1 MKFKINSSLLI
12 VITSLIIAFLI
23 SSITFKADADV
34 NGGNGDSANNGQ
46 VAKWVHAYGTPWK
59 SGESPAF
66 KKFKKTVLSSSSYF
80 TSETKL
86 KNEINGLK
94 HVSSGRGD
102 LSLYESCKRS
112 QYIWWYGK
120 PFYTKIGNKAHP
132 PLSKLPAADNLA
144 KKVLKAFGSIPNNGW
159 GRPGG
164 TVIICSYDLEEL
176 VSSRPLTFKADS
188 KSFAWDGTT
197 KKVTTYK
204 LIKGKLKSGHDYK
217 SYTEAYGA
225 GKDPG
230 KYTVDFERVKIVDR
244 KTGKNVTSQ
253 YKIKTIKG
261 KLTIHKKPVTE
272 KERFEYC
279 EATTKDKVFTTVRN
293 DIAVS
298 QGFFPN
304 INSDMEDV
312 DEDSESELYEF
323 DPILEERYNKAWDLL
338 DNSPDEG
345 ARKSK
350 WNAFKANF
358 ENTGNNDKD
367 TEKISFLDDIG
378 LDDSFSQYGGVYN
391 VLRTHYKYKIE
402 VEFCQPLIK
411 EVTTT
416 TTTDANGKEHTTE
429 KVTFKKDGEEVID
442 KRKDTDG
449 TAGEGGKDPD
459 VKPEFFYYQILGVN
473 CNEEEFNKIYKMVG
487 GKELHKKDGGK
498 YTYDPRLT
506 NLLQTPVKEA
516 EDMNF
521 TWPLQGTAAYTDSF
535 YKDGKSCKEVF
546 KNACTADT
554 LVGAMND
561 ADNNNG
567 KPAHF
572 THVDKELY
580 KDGHGETK
588 DGILNIFR
596 DNKSREIRADV
607 WYPSLSVNGVKTFPG
622 TPAENTFVKIIQGTP
637 EYEIT
642 TIKAYGA
649 ADEDKIEAIGS
660 EEIWDGSVN
669 RFDIK
674 SQWASQEG
682 KQYDTKV
689 EWKYKSEVSNGVVNV
704 FDGKGVINVADG
716 YTYEIDTVC
725 AFDNGT
731 GRTPGKIPDNPYFN
745 YDEPVGPDWNG
756 GTISTEFTRAVSD
769 KSQ

>member
-1 MKFKINSSLLI
+1 MMKLKINNYLLI
-12 VITSLIIAFLI
+12 LIASLIIAFSLNSI
-23 SSITFKADADV
+23 SLTANADT
-34 NGGNGDSANNGQ
+34 NGGSGDTATNGK
-46 VAKWVHAYGTPWK
+46 VAKWVHAYGNPWK

-66 KKFKKTVLSSSSYF
+66 KKFKKTVLSTSSYF
-80 TSETKL
+80 TSEAKL
-86 KNEINGLK
+86 KSEINKLD
-94 HVSSGRGD
+94 HVSSGNSD

-112 QYIWWYGK
+112 QFIWWYGK
-120 PFYTKIGNKAHP
+120 PFYTKIGVNAHP
-132 PLSKLPAADNLA
+132 KLSQLPAVNTGA
-144 KKVLKAFGSIPNNGW
+144 KNVIKAFSKIPNNGW
-159 GRPGG
+159 GKSGG
-164 TVIICSYDLEEL
+164 TVIICSYSLEED
-176 VSSRPLTFKADS
+176 VIKRPLTFKADS
-188 KSFAWDGTT
+188 KSFKWDGT
-197 KKVTTYK
+197 KKEVRTYK
-204 LIKGKLKSGHDYK
+204 LIKGKLRSGHDYR
-217 SYTEAYGA
+217 SNTSAYGS
-225 GKDPG
+225 GINPG
-230 KYTVDFERVKIVDR
+230 RYNVSFNNVKIVDK

-253 YKIKTIKG
+253 YKIKTISG

-449 TAGEGGKDPD
+449 TAGEGGNDPD
-459 VKPEFFYYQILGVN
+459 VKPEFYYYQILGVN
-473 CNEEEFNKIYKMVG
+473 CNEEEFNKIYNLVG
-487 GKELHKKDGGK
+487 GKKFNSV
-498 YTYDPRLT
+498 DPRLN
-506 NLLQTPVKEA
+506 NLLQTPVKKA
-516 EDMNF
+516 KDSNIS
-521 TWPLQGTAAYTDSF
+521 WPLQSTAAYTDSF

-580 KDGHGETK
+580 SDGHGETK

-637 EYEIT
+637 EIDIT

-660 EEIWDGSVN
+660 EELWDGSVN